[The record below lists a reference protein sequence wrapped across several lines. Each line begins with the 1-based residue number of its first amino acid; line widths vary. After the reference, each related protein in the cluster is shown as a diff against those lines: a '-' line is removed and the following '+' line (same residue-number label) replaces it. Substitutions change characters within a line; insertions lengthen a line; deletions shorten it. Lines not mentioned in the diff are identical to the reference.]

1 MDGIGILPPPARG
14 RGPAGWEG
22 ADGIHSQAEL
32 QSIKNLQ
39 KYEIN
44 DNCNTFAAR
53 NRLLHMWLVL
63 AFVSAI
69 FLGFYDTSKKA
80 SLRDNAVLPVLFLN
94 TMFSTLIFSPF
105 LLDYLGG
112 FGWFSGTFLDTA
124 PFGDGAFARGTQPLD
139 TQLLP
144 ECPCSPLAARTF
156 SNSLSYSDLGATAL
170 VVQAHLLVVLK
181 AFIVLSSWICGYF
194 GLKHLPLSIVGP
206 INATRPVLV
215 LVGATLIFGE
225 SLNLYQWTGVLL
237 TIFSIFLMSRA
248 GKKENIDFKSNR
260 WIWCLAGAV
269 LMGAVSGLYDKFIVK
284 SLSPMFV
291 QSWFNFYQMII
302 MAAICG
308 LLWYPRRHEST
319 PFTWRWSIP
328 LISLFICVADFAYF
342 SSLHDSESMIS
353 VVSLVRRSSVI
364 VSFACAALIFKERNL
379 RTKIVDLGLILLGM
393 AFIWV
398 GTN

>member
-1 MDGIGILPPPARG
+1 
-14 RGPAGWEG
+14 
-22 ADGIHSQAEL
+22 
-32 QSIKNLQ
+32 
-39 KYEIN
+39 
-44 DNCNTFAAR
+44 
-53 NRLLHMWLVL
+53 MWLVL
-63 AFVSAI
+63 AFISAT

-80 SLRDNAVLPVLFLN
+80 SLKDNAVLPVLFLN
-94 TMFSTLIFSPF
+94 TVFSTLIFSPF
-105 LLDYLGG
+105 LLDYIGG

-124 PFGDGAFARGTQPLD
+124 PLGGGAFARGTQPLD
-139 TQLLP
+139 TQSLP
-144 ECPCSPLAARTF
+144 VSPCSPLAERTF
-156 SNSLSYSDLGATAL
+156 SNSLSYSELGATVL

-225 SLNLYQWTGVLL
+225 RLNPYQWAGVLL
-237 TIFSIFLMSRA
+237 TILSVFLMSRT
-248 GKKENIDFKSNR
+248 GKKENIDFKSNK

-269 LMGAVSGLYDKFIVK
+269 LMGAVSGLYDKFIMK
-284 SLSPMFV
+284 QLSPMFV

-302 MAAICG
+302 MAVICG
-308 LLWYPRRHEST
+308 LLWYPRRKEST

-328 LISLFICVADFAYF
+328 LISIFICIADFAYF
-342 SSLHDSESMIS
+342 TSLNNPESMIS

-379 RTKIVDLGLILLGM
+379 RAKAVDLALVLIGM
-393 AFIWV
+393 AFIWI